1 MNFRSSSDVPE
12 RKYFSK
18 MNSNTFITDRDILMS
33 HYAQSL
39 ANTVHFSTPSERH
52 SKAGPADLWEM
63 KRDFQISFLRNIGLK
78 PEHQLM
84 DFGCGTLRGGLPLIQ
99 YLDTGNYSGIEVRQE
114 VLDEGILEL
123 NESGLKHKA
132 PRLECVTDLSQH
144 ELGVRYDVIWAFSV
158 LIHLEDNILREVL
171 DFVSRHLSEKGVF
184 YANVNVGTQPDGSWQ
199 GFPVVYRNFDFYKA
213 AFERNNMT
221 VSDLGYLQEFGHF
234 HPRLSQEAQEYQRML
249 CAVRR

>member
-1 MNFRSSSDVPE
+1 MNFRSGPDVPE
-12 RKYFSK
+12 RKRFSK
-18 MNSNTFITDRDILMS
+18 MNSNTFITDRDILMN

-39 ANTVHFSTPSERH
+39 ANTVHFSKPSERH

-99 YLDTGNYSGIEVRQE
+99 YLDTGNYSGIEVRQQ

-123 NESGLKHKA
+123 NESGLTHKNA
-132 PRLECVTDLSQH
+132 RLEHVTDLSQH

-158 LIHLEDNILREVL
+158 LIHLEDNILGEVL

-184 YANVNVGTQPDGSWQ
+184 YANVNVSTQPDGSWQ
-199 GFPVVYRNFDFYKA
+199 GFPVVFRNFDFYKA

-234 HPRLSQEAQEYQRML
+234 HPRLSQEAQECQRML
-249 CAVRR
+249 CAVRV